1 MTYRVLFLSLFLFF
15 KQSINGQTSVNSNN
29 LYKPK
34 HLVFTPSTF
43 SNSFSLNVN
52 PVLQINTGDT
62 VQTETIDALGRDK
75 NGVKRQ
81 RGGNPLTGPFYI
93 ANSKEGDVLKI
104 TLTRVSLN
112 RNYAY
117 TTESFVS
124 RSLPDSITKQFK
136 KPHLVKWKLDVENG
150 FALPDSSYNVYNNLV
165 NFKVPLNPFLGCIG
179 VAPKNKKNEILSF
192 FQGDFGGNLDFS
204 KITQHATIYLPVLH
218 DGGYFYIGDGHAV
231 QGDGEIAGNALE
243 TSLDVEFRVEL
254 IKSEVLQIRS
264 PRVEDSTYIMAIG
277 SAKTLDKAIKIA
289 TLNLLEW
296 LRQDYR
302 LTLQEATQVMSTTI
316 EYTIAEIADP
326 KVIVVAKMKKQI
338 LKQLKNYQ

>member
-1 MTYRVLFLSLFLFF
+1 
-15 KQSINGQTSVNSNN
+15 
-29 LYKPK
+29 
-34 HLVFTPSTF
+34 VFTPNTF

-150 FALPDSSYNVYNNLV
+150 FALPDSSYTVYNNLV

-218 DGGYFYIGDGHAV
+218 DGGYFYVGDGHAV

-243 TSLDVEFRVEL
+243 TSLDIEFRVEL

-296 LRQDYR
+296 LRHDYH

-316 EYTIAEIADP
+316 EYAIAEIADP